1 MKNHS
6 WVSNQ
11 PVHFKL
17 SEGERKWRKRKEWK
31 EKEGKE
37 VKGKREHSV
46 LPLQY
51 MYIRGNQSLVC
62 KVLALFLGQST
73 DVCQMK

>member
-1 MKNHS
+1 MK
-6 WVSNQ
+6 
-11 PVHFKL
+11 
-17 SEGERKWRKRKEWK
+17 E
-31 EKEGKE
+31 
-37 VKGKREHSV
+37 EHSV

-73 DVCQMK
+73 DVCQMNNPYLGVFPAVVRALNKAFLADL